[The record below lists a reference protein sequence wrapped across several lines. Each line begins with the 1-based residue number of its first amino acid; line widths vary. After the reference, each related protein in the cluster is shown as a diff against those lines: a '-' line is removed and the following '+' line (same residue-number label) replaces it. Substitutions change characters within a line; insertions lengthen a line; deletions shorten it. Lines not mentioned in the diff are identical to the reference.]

1 MLPVSIPPRTS
12 TSSPASEASPSHP
25 KPSDS
30 APSPT
35 PSPTLTPPSSSP
47 TTGPTSPTSA
57 TSAPSD
63 FTRRLDRLTSL
74 QAACRASL
82 RASLEKGWAAP
93 MTAGSGLTPSASFAS
108 FDPASRSL
116 KTRQLSLA
124 LSLDAP
130 SQESSV
136 DWPRAG
142 MMCSGESF
150 PQPPWVQATSASDS
164 ASSLPTPTA
173 QDGQRGGRGDLLA
186 IARNKPNKHCKW
198 ALPTPKASL
207 SGPDYARQDKRTK
220 SHGSGSDD
228 LVTTIFRLLPTPTT
242 RDWKDT
248 PGMSANRK
256 DGTPRLDQLPRV
268 IFADA
273 SPPPTGGMKLTP
285 EFLCWL
291 MGYPPNWLKPLRAAL
306 ATPSSPKPSSPS
318 STPSTPK
325 SDT

>member
-1 MLPVSIPPRTS
+1 MTHPPTS
-12 TSSPASEASPSHP
+12 TSTPASGDLPSPP
-25 KPSDS
+25 NGPAF
-30 APSPT
+30 APSPM
-35 PSPTLTPPSSSP
+35 PSPIPTPPSSSP
-47 TTGPTSPTSA
+47 TTGPTSPTST
-57 TSAPSD
+57 TSAPSA
-63 FTRRLDRLTSL
+63 FTPRLARLTSL

-82 RASLEKGWAAP
+82 RASLESGWAAP
-93 MTAGSGLTPSASFAS
+93 MSDGSGLTPSASFAS
-108 FDPASRSL
+108 FDPASQSL

-150 PQPPWVQATSASDS
+150 PQPPWAQAISGSDS

-173 QDGQRGGRGDLLA
+173 QDGERGGRGDLLA
-186 IARNKPNKHCKW
+186 IARNKPNKHCRW

-207 SGPDYARQDKRTK
+207 SSPDYARQEKRTK
-220 SHGSGSDD
+220 THNSGADD
-228 LVTTIFRLLPTPTT
+228 LVTRIFRQMLPTPTT
-242 RDWKDT
+242 RDYKDT

-273 SPPPTGGMKLTP
+273 SPAPSGGMKLTP

-291 MGYPPNWLKPLRAAL
+291 MGFPPNWLKPLRDAL
-306 ATPSSPKPSSPS
+306 ATPSSPKPSTPS
-318 STPSTPK
+318 SPPSAPK
-325 SDT
+325 SDP

>member
-1 MLPVSIPPRTS
+1 M
-12 TSSPASEASPSHP
+12 
-25 KPSDS
+25 
-30 APSPT
+30 
-35 PSPTLTPPSSSP
+35 PSPTLTPPSSSR
-47 TTGPTSPTSA
+47 TIGPTSPTSA

-198 ALPTPKASL
+198 ALPTPIANDGK
-207 SGPDYARQDKRTK
+207 
-220 SHGSGSDD
+220 GSDYCYGRNKTKI
-228 LVTTIFRLLPTPTT
+228 LKLPGRVKAELLSTPTT

-248 PGMSANRK
+248 PGMSASRK
-256 DGTPRLDQLPRV
+256 DGTPRLDQLPRM

-273 SPPPTGGMKLTP
+273 SPPPSGGMKLTP

-325 SDT
+325 SDA